1 MTITHLVTHSGG
13 FHADELLSSVVLTR
27 LFPQA
32 ELLRSRD
39 RELITPA
46 PNKIIYDVGGAYDAD
61 AQIFDHHQRPAP
73 LRERWHSAAG
83 AGSVRAPC
91 DAGRRRGRTTSGG
104 SFSGA
109 STMCGR
115 LACLRRRAPCAM
127 CVQCS
132 LAARPVSC
140 TAAAWT
146 ASLHDQRA
154 RARRL
159 LAPRRTGRAGCTH
172 AVGRHWPWSVRSRSL
187 TATRRTVV

>member
-1 MTITHLVTHSGG
+1 MRR
-13 FHADELLSSVVLTR
+13 EL
-27 LFPQA
+27 
-32 ELLRSRD
+32 EGWLLRCVLAVILTQDSQRAATAPADGAGARRD
-39 RELITPA
+39 HAFWCRASLA
-46 PNKIIYDVGGAYDAD
+46 PCERG
-61 AQIFDHHQRPAP
+61 RPAP

-104 SFSGA
+104 NFSGA